1 MRSIAQGSFDT
12 KTYRGD
18 KTYVFNALTNIS
30 EVASAGKSQVEE
42 IKRKQWL
49 SGFNSIFAVT
59 SVDMAKL
66 YYAEFK
72 RQMEVDHSNRLRI
85 AIIYSYG
92 ANEEETDGMLDDE
105 KPEDTSALDQN
116 SHDFLEQAIQD

>member
-1 MRSIAQGSFDT
+1 M
-12 KTYRGD
+12 
-18 KTYVFNALTNIS
+18 FNALTNIS

-92 ANEEETDGMLDDE
+92 ANEAETDGILDDE
-105 KPEDTSALDQN
+105 NPEDTSALDQN